1 MFKRLNRLRGWWSD
15 RQSRRELA
23 RRKAEALALAEIHE
37 RLARA
42 KAAGHDVSF
51 LEGMLKYGAT
61 SRLGDKLLERIGF

>member
-23 RRKAEALALAEIHE
+23 RRKTEALALAEIHE

-42 KAAGHDVSF
+42 RPLGMTSPSWKGCSSMVPPRGWETSCSSVS
-51 LEGMLKYGAT
+51 A
-61 SRLGDKLLERIGF
+61 S